1 METETNQANNQ
12 GNNGKPSGFVDKALN
27 AIETIGNK
35 LPDPAAL
42 FLILLFVVWILSA
55 ILSNVAFTEIHPM
68 TKQPIAINNQLTGT
82 AIAAFLSTMVKTF
95 TDFHPLGIVLVALLG
110 VGVAEH
116 TGFINASLKWL
127 LSFTSKSLLTP
138 MLVLVGIISNLA
150 ADAGYVLV
158 IPLGAVIFYSAGRH
172 PLAGIAAA
180 FAGVSGGF
188 SANFIPSSLDPLI
201 SGITQAAVQFIDPSR
216 TVNPLS
222 SWFFMS
228 ASTIVIM
235 LIGWYVTDKIVEPRL
250 KRVEVDG
257 NPDEMPKME
266 ELGAKEKRGLWA
278 ALASVLIGLA
288 ILTAVSIP
296 ENSPMRSPVG
306 YKLTN
311 TSFEQL
317 RAAGIPEDVLKK
329 AEASKNREFTKTAFE
344 TELKSKLGEEP
355 AKTYSAA
362 FLETAEQNPP
372 QLTASTA
379 PLMMAIVPLIF
390 ILFLIPGVVY
400 GYVAK
405 TVDSHRDIIKG
416 MSHSMSTMGYY
427 IVLAFFASLFIA
439 AFAQSNIGAL
449 LAVKGANFLRDL
461 GLPGQ
466 VTIVGI
472 ILLSCLVNL
481 LVGSASAK
489 WALLAPIF
497 VPMLMQL
504 GISPELSQTAYRIGD
519 SCTNILTPLMPYFP
533 LVVVFAQKYVKNTG
547 IGTVVSMM
555 LPYSVTFLVVWIIF
569 LLIYWALGIP
579 LGIQAPYTYP

>member
-1 METETNQANNQ
+1 MENETNQTNV
-12 GNNGKPSGFVDKALN
+12 KPSFIDRALN
-27 AIETIGNK
+27 LIETIGNK

-42 FLILLFVVWILSA
+42 FLLLMFVVWVLSA
-55 ILSNVAFTEIHPM
+55 ILSNITFTEIHPV
-68 TKQPIAINNQLTGT
+68 TKQPIIINSQLTGT
-82 AIAAFLSTMVKTF
+82 AIATFLSTMVKTF

-138 MLVLVGIISNLA
+138 MLILVGIISNLA

-172 PLAGIAAA
+172 PLAGIAAT

-201 SGITQAAVQFIDPSR
+201 SGITQSTVQFIDPTR

-222 SWFFMS
+222 SWFFM
-228 ASTIVIM
+228 ASSC
-235 LIGWYVTDKIVEPRL
+235 LIITAVGWYVTDKIIEPRL
-250 KRVEVDG
+250 KHVEVDG
-257 NPDEMPKME
+257 NPEEMPKME
-266 ELGAKEKRGLWA
+266 ELGKLEKRGLVA
-278 ALASVLIGLA
+278 AFATLLIGLA
-288 ILTAVSIP
+288 ILAAVSIP
-296 ENSPMRSPVG
+296 ESSPMRSPIG

-311 TSFEQL
+311 ASFEQM
-317 RAAGIPEDVLKK
+317 RTAGIPEDVLIK
-329 AEASKNREFTKTAFE
+329 AEASKNKEFTKMAFE
-344 TELKSKLGEEP
+344 NEIKGKIGEEP
-355 AKTYSAA
+355 AKTYSDA
-362 FLETAEQNPP
+362 FLASAEQNPP
-372 QLTASTA
+372 QLTASNA

-390 ILFLIPGVVY
+390 ILFLVPGIVY

-405 TVDSHRDIIKG
+405 TIDNHRDIIQG
-416 MSHSMSTMGYY
+416 MSKSMSTMGYY

-449 LAVKGANFLRDL
+449 LAIKGANLLRDL
-461 GLPGQ
+461 GMPGQ
-466 VTIVGI
+466 ITIIGI
-472 ILLSCLVNL
+472 ILLSGFVNL

-519 SCTNILTPLMPYFP
+519 SSTNIITPLLPYFP
-533 LVVVFAQKYVKNTG
+533 IVVIFSQKYVKNAG
-547 IGTVVSMM
+547 IGTIISLM
-555 LPYSVTFLVVWIIF
+555 LPYSIAFLVTWVIF
-569 LLIYWALGIP
+569 LMIYWGLGIP
-579 LGIQAPYTYP
+579 LGIQGGYTYP

>member
-1 METETNQANNQ
+1 MAENTEKLSFINR
-12 GNNGKPSGFVDKALN
+12 ALN
-27 AIETIGNK
+27 TIERIGNK

-42 FLILLFVVWILSA
+42 FLLLLFVVWILSWA
-55 ILSNVAFTEIHPM
+55 LSNVTFTEIDPRNG
-68 TKQPIAINNQLTGT
+68 KAIAINNQMTGT

-116 TGFINASLKWL
+116 TGFINAALKWL

-138 MLVLVGIISNLA
+138 MLVLIGVISNLA

-201 SGITQAAVQFIDPSR
+201 SGITQSAVQIIDPAR

-228 ASTIVIM
+228 ASTL
-235 LIGWYVTDKIVEPRL
+235 LITAVGWYVTDKIVEPRL
-250 KRVEVDG
+250 KNTEVDG
-257 NPDEMPKME
+257 DPDEMPKME
-266 ELGAKEKRGLWA
+266 ELGSTEKRGLWVA
-278 ALASVLIGLA
+278 FASILIGLA
-288 ILTAVSIP
+288 ILAAVSIP

-306 YKLTN
+306 YKLTAE
-311 TSFEQL
+311 SFDKM
-317 RAAGIPEDVLKK
+317 RASGIPEDILKK
-329 AEASKNREFTKTAFE
+329 AEAFKNKQFADKAAFE
-344 TELKSKLGEEP
+344 KEIKEKVGEEP
-355 AKTYSAA
+355 LKLHSAA
-362 FLETAEQNPP
+362 FLETAEKNPP
-372 QLTASTA
+372 SLTASNA

-405 TVDSHRDIIKG
+405 TVDNHRDIIKG
-416 MSHSMSTMGYY
+416 MSHAMSTMGYY

-449 LAVKGANFLRDL
+449 LAIKGANFLRDL

-472 ILLSCLVNL
+472 IILSCLVNL
-481 LVGSASAK
+481 LIGSASAK

-533 LVVVFAQKYVKNTG
+533 LVVVFAQKYVKSTG
-547 IGTVVSMM
+547 IGTIVSMM
-555 LPYSVTFLVVWIIF
+555 LPYSIAFLVVWIIF
-569 LLIYWALGIP
+569 LLIYWALGLP

>member
-1 METETNQANNQ
+1 MAKENNQ
-12 GNNGKPSGFVDKALN
+12 TEKLSFLNRALN
-27 AIETIGNK
+27 VIEKIGNK

-42 FLILLFVVWILSA
+42 FLILMFVVWILSA
-55 ILSNVAFTEIHPM
+55 ILSNTTFTEIDPRSG
-68 TKQPIAINNQLTGT
+68 KAIVINSQLTGT

-127 LSFTSKSLLTP
+127 LGFTSKSLLTP
-138 MLVLVGIISNLA
+138 MLILIGVISNLA

-172 PLAGIAAA
+172 PLAGIAAT

-201 SGITQAAVQFIDPSR
+201 SGLTQSAVQILDPSR

-222 SWFFMS
+222 SWFFMA
-228 ASTIVIM
+228 ASCVVITAV
-235 LIGWYVTDKIVEPRL
+235 GWYVTDKIIEPRL
-250 KRVEVDG
+250 QKVEVDG
-257 NPDEMPKME
+257 NEDEMPKME
-266 ELGAKEKRGLWA
+266 ELGKNEKRGLLA
-278 ALASVLIGLA
+278 AFASLLIGLA
-288 ILTAVSIP
+288 ILAAVSIP
-296 ENSPMRSPVG
+296 ETSPMRSPVG

-311 TSFEQL
+311 SSFEKL
-317 RAAGIPEDVLKK
+317 KANGIPEDVLKK
-329 AEASKNREFTKTAFE
+329 IEASKNKEFPKAAFE
-344 TELKSKLGEEP
+344 TELKTKLGEEP
-355 AKTYSAA
+355 AKTYSPL
-362 FLETAEQNPP
+362 FLESAEQNPP
-372 QLTASTA
+372 QLTASGA

-390 ILFLIPGVVY
+390 LLFLIPGIVY
-400 GYVAK
+400 GYAAK
-405 TVDSHRDIIKG
+405 TISGHRDIIQG
-416 MSHSMSTMGYY
+416 MSKSMSTMGYY

-449 LAVKGANFLRDL
+449 LAIKGANFLRDL

-472 ILLSCLVNL
+472 IILSGLVNL

-519 SCTNILTPLMPYFP
+519 SCTNIITPLMPYFP
-533 LVVVFAQKYVKNTG
+533 LVVVFAKKYVKDTG
-547 IGTVVSMM
+547 IGTIVSLM
-555 LPYSVTFLVVWIIF
+555 LPYSIAFLVTWIIF
-569 LLIYWALGIP
+569 LLFTGCSAFRSVFREVMFIHKFDL
-579 LGIQAPYTYP
+579 